1 MKVFA
6 EHGLGAGNH
15 GLIAQEARVSVP
27 TVFFYFPTREA
38 LLDAVLTEVEDHYKQ
53 FFADAMRDC
62 RPAAESLLHLSH
74 TMMHAA
80 DTHPYH
86 WRVFLEWSIAVRA
99 QIWPRY
105 LILHRR
111 MIRVLTRLI
120 ERGRREGS
128 CRQDLIPQDEAQ
140 ILHAASY
147 ALAQMRLTG
156 ASTSRMERFQHSMI
170 NTILIHPLSYA
181 AERLRDK
188 RPTDKAKTGRSTS
201 KGERS

>member
-27 TVFFYFPTREA
+27 TVFVYFATREA
-38 LLDAVLTEVEDHYKQ
+38 LLDAVLSEIEAHYKGA
-53 FFADAMRDC
+53 FARAERNK
-62 RPAAESLLHLSH
+62 RPAMESLLHLSH
-74 TMMHAA
+74 TIMHAA

-105 LILHRR
+105 LILHRG
-111 MIRVLTRLI
+111 MIRVITRLI

-128 CRQDLIPQDEAQ
+128 CRLDLIPEDEAQ

-156 ASTSRMERFQHSMI
+156 ASTSRMERFQQSMI
-170 NTILIHPLSYA
+170 NTILIHPLPNA
-181 AERLRDK
+181 AERFRDK
-188 RPTDKAKTGRSTS
+188 SLGPGRRPAV
-201 KGERS
+201 